1 MNMAHTT
8 NFRVIALPRCDQ
20 KPDRLAP
27 RSMRDVRHLVPAL
40 NDNFSCFEQYVFERA
55 VARELSGDVDF

>member
-8 NFRVIALPRCDQ
+8 NFRAIALPRRDQ

-27 RSMRDVRHLVPAL
+27 PSMRDARHLVSAP